1 MTSAL
6 GEREVTQRDNSTDR
20 LRGGGSNVKVADF
33 MYLWPLVLVHLS
45 VKCSIVRDTL
55 IQGENTNKNR
65 KSIFKCVLTN
75 DEYLLY

>member
-1 MTSAL
+1 MTTVPI
-6 GEREVTQRDNSTDR
+6 GCG
-20 LRGGGSNVKVADF
+20 GGGSNVKIADF

-65 KSIFKCVLTN
+65 KSIFKCVLTELARH